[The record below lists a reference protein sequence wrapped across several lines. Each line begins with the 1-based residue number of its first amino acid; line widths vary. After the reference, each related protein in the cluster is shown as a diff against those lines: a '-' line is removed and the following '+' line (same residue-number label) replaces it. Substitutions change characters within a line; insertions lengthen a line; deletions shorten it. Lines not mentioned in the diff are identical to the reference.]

1 MINNI
6 TSGQMIEVTN
16 NYQQSPYIPGNPGNV
31 MQGVLRINS
40 NNNVE
45 IYNGAD
51 WQSLIAP
58 TPQINLNGSAI
69 SAIIW
74 AQQKMSEEAELKRL
88 TSQHPAVADAV
99 SNLTKAMDELKVIV
113 ALTSKQPK

>member
-6 TSGQMIEVTN
+6 TGGAMIELTN
-16 NYQQSPYIPGNPGNV
+16 SHQQLPYISSNPGNV
-31 MQGVLRINS
+31 MQGVLRLNS
-40 NNNVE
+40 N
-45 IYNGAD
+45 YNGTD
-51 WQSLIAP
+51 WQGVINA
-58 TPQINLNGSAI
+58 TPQINLTSSVMSAI
-69 SAIIW
+69 VW

-113 ALTSKQPK
+113 ALTSK

>member
-6 TSGQMIEVTN
+6 TGGAMIELTN
-16 NYQQSPYIPGNPGNV
+16 SHQQLPYISSNPGNV
-31 MQGVLRINS
+31 MQGVLRLNS

-45 IYNGAD
+45 IYNGTD
-51 WQSLIAP
+51 WQSIINA
-58 TPQINLNGSAI
+58 TPQINLTSSAMSAI
-69 SAIIW
+69 VW
-74 AQQKMSEEAELKRL
+74 AQQKMCEEAELKRL

-113 ALTSKQPK
+113 ALTSK